1 MWTQAKIYVVVGSL
15 LVWSALLLCSGL
27 YVGAL
32 AGRLGKANA
41 AQRAAEEQTKSIL
54 RGQAEAVAR
63 AEKLQK
69 TLDRLPK
76 SEGKVREIV
85 RQNPSNCVRPAP
97 VADGLQDA
105 VREANRSR
113 ALPVD
118 P

>member
-1 MWTQAKIYVVVGSL
+1 MSWKAAGALIL
-15 LVWSALLLCSGL
+15 LAAVFALGWYS
-27 YVGAL
+27 GAL

-41 AQRAAEEQTKSIL
+41 AQKQTADQLAQVLKA
-54 RGQAEAVAR
+54 QAEDKTR

-85 RQNPSNCVRPAP
+85 RDNPSGCVLPPA
-97 VADGLQDA
+97 VVDGL
-105 VREANRSR
+105 REAIRAANAAR
-113 ALPVD
+113 ALPAN

>member
-1 MWTQAKIYVVVGSL
+1 MSWKAAG
-15 LVWSALLLCSGL
+15 ALILFIAAFALGWYS
-27 YVGAL
+27 GAL

-41 AQRAAEEQTKSIL
+41 AQKQATEQLDKVLASL
-54 RGQAEAVAR
+54 GEQNKR

-76 SEGKVREIV
+76 SEGKQRDVVRA
-85 RQNPSNCVRPAP
+85 NPAKCDRPAP